1 MHDHFHINVKHE
13 VLIWARESPLSV
25 VSHYALLSSP
35 LENCIS
41 FNQPLNKIMAHKK
54 KGLLTTS
61 PEWAK
66 HLRKYMKNQFW
77 RGEREAEK
85 KLIRN
90 ELEEMY
96 HGLNQL
102 IDEILWTDWDPIG
115 IKDVAPRDEYQAC
128 ATGICSRVLQN
139 RSANHIANKLYES
152 ENEIMG
158 VNGSKEYCLAVA
170 NKIMNEIKLRIA

>member
-1 MHDHFHINVKHE
+1 M
-13 VLIWARESPLSV
+13 ARG
-25 VSHYALLSSP
+25 
-35 LENCIS
+35 
-41 FNQPLNKIMAHKK
+41 
-54 KGLLTTS
+54 KGG
-61 PEWAK
+61 
-66 HLRKYMKNQFW
+66 R
-77 RGEREAEK
+77 K

-90 ELEEMY
+90 ELEEMH

>member
-1 MHDHFHINVKHE
+1 MRAN
-13 VLIWARESPLSV
+13 
-25 VSHYALLSSP
+25 
-35 LENCIS
+35 
-41 FNQPLNKIMAHKK
+41 
-54 KGLLTTS
+54 
-61 PEWAK
+61 

-90 ELEEMY
+90 ELEEMH